1 MIIIIIKVII
11 SDINHVLFFE
21 LRVDCMYVCICHGV
35 TDTQIESAIDNGAE
49 TMKELTR
56 ELSVGSQ
63 CGKCCQ
69 CTKRVLNRKLLQI
82 AEAQPQVA

>member
-1 MIIIIIKVII
+1 
-11 SDINHVLFFE
+11 
-21 LRVDCMYVCICHGV
+21 MYVCICHGV
-35 TDTQIESAIDNGAE
+35 TDTQIESAIDNGVE
-49 TMKELTR
+49 TMKGLSQELNI
-56 ELSVGSQ
+56 GSQ